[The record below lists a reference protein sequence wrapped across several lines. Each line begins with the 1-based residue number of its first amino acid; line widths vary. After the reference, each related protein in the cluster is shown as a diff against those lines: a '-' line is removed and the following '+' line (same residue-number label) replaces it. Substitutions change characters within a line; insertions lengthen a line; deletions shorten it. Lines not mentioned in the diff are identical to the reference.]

1 MDMERLQIAIQNAG
15 FKGSVLTCTLG
26 TCTISIPRGNAD
38 PIVVHADGSFT
49 GQDDTLAAAIAAHIA
64 TLPEFTD

>member
-1 MDMERLQIAIQNAG
+1 MDMERLQIVIQKTG
-15 FKGSVLTCTLG
+15 FKGSILSCTDG
-26 TCTISIPRGNAD
+26 VCTITIPRGNAD

-64 TLPEFTD
+64 TLPELTD